1 MGQTIIIPLMYVRP
15 SHTRPHLSR
24 ISYMMKQ
31 HIGVETQ
38 DTADEILFH
47 GSAVKVKVTFEK
59 WKIIIT
65 TVPVLLTSGVVT
77 HAVRMVTHW
86 TSSRFMV
93 LVLNMEAGDSR
104 CTNIFWLI
112 YKRTTST
119 P

>member
-1 MGQTIIIPLMYVRP
+1 MGHTIIIPLMYVRP

-31 HIGVETQ
+31 HIGVESQ

-65 TVPVLLTSGVVT
+65 TVPVLPTFSG
-77 HAVRMVTHW
+77 
-86 TSSRFMV
+86 
-93 LVLNMEAGDSR
+93 
-104 CTNIFWLI
+104 
-112 YKRTTST
+112 
-119 P
+119 